1 MFFDSWQGLLRVLL
15 VGIPAYAA
23 LILLLRA
30 SGKRTLS
37 KMNAFDLVVT
47 VSLGSTLASILT
59 SKDVALVEGVL
70 ALTLLILLQ
79 FAVTWTSVRSKK
91 FNRLVKAEPT
101 LLVYEGEPLHRVMK
115 RERVNHD
122 EILAALRKNNL
133 SALQDATAV
142 ILESDATLTVVPRS
156 AINAPA
162 NLSALHG
169 VKGMPHKADTHRA
182 DARNGAASDR
192 ST

>member
-79 FAVTWTSVRSKK
+79 FVVTWTSVRSKK

-115 RERVNHD
+115 RERVNQD
-122 EILAALRKNNL
+122 EILAALRKHNL
-133 SALQDATAV
+133 SALREATAV

-156 AINAPA
+156 AVNAPA
-162 NLSALHG
+162 SLSALQG
-169 VKGMPHKADTHRA
+169 VKGLPPEVNTQPT
-182 DARNGAASDR
+182 DARDRAAINHSM
-192 ST
+192 

>member
-101 LLVYEGEPLHRVMK
+101 LLVYQGEPLHRVMK

-133 SALQDATAV
+133 SALEDATAV

-162 NLSALHG
+162 NLSALQG
-169 VKGMPHKADTHRA
+169 VEGLPQEANTQPT
-182 DARNGAASDR
+182 DARNRAANAR
-192 ST
+192 SA